1 MILCRQWVIV
11 PTARGAKRGLG
22 PVKKRP
28 ITQENAPMELN
39 PVGLRRGEDA
49 IKEMANN
56 SVRSEER
63 PLTIDLQIG
72 KRLRQARRANNM
84 SLKELADAVG
94 CSESLLSKIENERAR
109 PSLQMLHKIVENL
122 GLTIGG
128 LFAQRSAPDGIVTR
142 KGERSVIRMDSAA
155 GGGVRLECIVPEDGG
170 EFIYGS
176 IHVVEPDGG
185 SKGTITHH
193 GEEVGYVLEGSLEL
207 TVDKEVYNLNEGDSF
222 FFRSNL
228 PHSYRNTGKVQ
239 ARVLW
244 VNSPPTF

>member
-1 MILCRQWVIV
+1 
-11 PTARGAKRGLG
+11 
-22 PVKKRP
+22 
-28 ITQENAPMELN
+28 
-39 PVGLRRGEDA
+39 
-49 IKEMANN
+49 MASN
-56 SVRSEER
+56 VEREAER
-63 PLTIDLQIG
+63 PVTVELQIG
-72 KRLRQARRANNM
+72 KRLRQARKANNM

-128 LFAQRSAPDGIVTR
+128 LFAQRAAPDGVVMR
-142 KGERSVIRMDSAA
+142 KGERSIIRMDSAS

-176 IHVVEPDGG
+176 IHVVEPNGG
-185 SKGTITHH
+185 SKGTITHY

-207 TVDKEVYNLNEGDSF
+207 TVNDEVYNLNVGDAF
-222 FFRSNL
+222 FFKSNL
-228 PHSYRNTGKVQ
+228 PHSYRNSGQVQ